1 MNKLE
6 EKFDQELSMT
16 RVQENDV
23 QFNSWEELLNGLS
36 TEYTTSFRDVCKL
49 LKASRVWVN
58 KYIRPFVKS
67 TYIRS
72 NKRGDNTSGVNWI
85 RLASIQLGRE
95 DMKESIWFHTKDLEA
110 YLKKNIVSITKQ
122 TKKVPYT
129 YLMDEDQKKAYF
141 EEIKELNELIKG
153 LAASPIAM
161 GAAIKSRELCHYNF
175 LRKDLATKNLLEHAR
190 KVTERTKAS
199 KMSVAIEELP
209 KDFLYRMD
217 AIHDLKDYG
226 DADEAIYR
234 HLFKQGA
241 IRIEMNFVDHDGVI
255 GKKVYYVSDPDP
267 IQDEHHVGSFSID
280 ELEWRLYK
288 NTVCQN

>member
-6 EKFDQELSMT
+6 EDMDQELS

-129 YLMDEDQKKAYF
+129 YFMDEEHRKAYF
-141 EEIKELNELIKG
+141 EELNELNELIKG
-153 LAASPIAM
+153 LTASPVAM
-161 GAAIKSRELCHYNF
+161 GAAINTRETCHYKF
-175 LRKDLATKNLLEHAR
+175 LKKDAGTKNLLEHAR
-190 KVTERTKAS
+190 KITERTKAP
-199 KMSVAIEELP
+199 KVTIAIEELP
-209 KDFLYRMD
+209 QDFLHRMD

-226 DADEAIYR
+226 DADETIYR
-234 HLFKQGA
+234 NLFKKGA

-267 IQDEHHVGSFSID
+267 LKDEYHVGSFCID
-280 ELEWRLYK
+280 ESEWRLYK
-288 NTVCQN
+288 NMYMCQN

>member
-1 MNKLE
+1 MKNSESIFEEELE
-6 EKFDQELSMT
+6 QEVQKS

-23 QFNSWEELLNGLS
+23 QFHSWEELLNGLS

-49 LKASRVWVN
+49 LKSSRVWVN

-95 DMKESIWFHTKDLEA
+95 DMKESIWFHTKDLET

-129 YLMDEDQKKAYF
+129 YFMSEEQIKAYF
-141 EEIKELNELIKG
+141 EERKVFEETINNPNTSI
-153 LAASPIAM
+153 IAR
-161 GAAIKSRELCHYNF
+161 GAAIKLLEVCHYNF
-175 LRKDLATKNLLEHAR
+175 LKDDPKTKTMLKHAR
-190 KVTERTKAS
+190 KITERTKPS
-199 KMSVAIEELP
+199 KMPIAIEELP
-209 KDFLYRMD
+209 QDFLYRMD

-226 DADEAIYR
+226 DADETIYR
-234 HLFKQGA
+234 NLFKQGE
-241 IRIEMNFVDHDGVI
+241 IRIEMNFADNDGQI
-255 GKKVYYVSDPDP
+255 GKKVYYVPDPDP
-267 IQDEHHVGSFSID
+267 IKDEHHLGSFCID
-280 ELEWRLYK
+280 EAAWRKYR
-288 NTVCQN
+288 NR